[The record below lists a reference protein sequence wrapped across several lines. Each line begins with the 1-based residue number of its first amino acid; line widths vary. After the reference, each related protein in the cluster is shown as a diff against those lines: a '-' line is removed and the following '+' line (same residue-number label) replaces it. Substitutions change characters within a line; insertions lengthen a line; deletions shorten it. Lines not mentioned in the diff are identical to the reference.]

1 MGLLKKIIAG
11 GLGWTLGGPIG
22 AIIGIAIASMIDGRN
37 SVDTQSSNQKYTTH
51 RTYGQHNYG
60 VNDFQI
66 ALLVLMASVVK
77 ADGRVLKEELSVV
90 KRFLVQNYGEESA
103 REAWQL
109 LNQLL
114 KQNIN
119 VTEVAIQC
127 AQNLN
132 YSVRLQL
139 INMLYSIAAGD
150 GVVNEAEVSVI
161 KTIAFYMR
169 VSDVDLLSIS
179 AMFSKQTNPD
189 WAYQVLELESHCSDE
204 DIKKAYRRMA
214 MKYHPDKVNSL
225 GDEVRQNA
233 TEKFRKVK
241 EAYDYL
247 KQQRGI

>member
-1 MGLLKKIIAG
+1 MGLFSKIIAG

-22 AIIGIAIASMIDGRN
+22 AIIGVALASMFDGNKTSEYKRVETN
-37 SVDTQSSNQKYTTH
+37 TTTSNTQH
-51 RTYGQHNYG
+51 G

-66 ALLVLMASVVK
+66 VLLVLMAAVAK
-77 ADGRVLKEELSVV
+77 ADGRVVKDELSVV

-103 REAWQL
+103 REAWQI

-119 VTEVAIQC
+119 VAEVATQC
-127 AQNLN
+127 GLQLN

-139 INMLYSIAAGD
+139 LNMLFSVASGDGEVNDAEVAVIKEIARYMRVTEADLSSIAA
-150 GVVNEAEVSVI
+150 
-161 KTIAFYMR
+161 
-169 VSDVDLLSIS
+169 
-179 AMFSKQTNPD
+179 MFTKQSNPD
-189 WAYQVLELESHCSDE
+189 WAYQVLELSPNCTDE

-225 GDEVRQNA
+225 GEEVKQTA

>member
-1 MGLLKKIIAG
+1 MGLFKKIIAG

-22 AIIGIAIASMIDGRN
+22 AIIGIAIASMFDGRN
-37 SVDTQSSNQKYTTH
+37 SIDTQSSNREYTTH
-51 RTYGQHNYG
+51 HTYRQQNCG

-77 ADGRVLKEELSVV
+77 ADGRVVKEELSVV

-103 REAWQL
+103 REAWQI

-119 VTEVAIQC
+119 VAEVSVQC

-139 INMLYSIAAGD
+139 LNMLFSIAAGD
-150 GVVNEAEVSVI
+150 GVVNEDEVAVI
-161 KTIAFYMR
+161 KTIAHYMR
-169 VSDVDLLSIS
+169 VLEEDLSSIA
-179 AMFSKQTNPD
+179 AMFTKQSNPD
-189 WAYQVLELESHCSDE
+189 WAYQVLELSPNCTDE

-225 GDEVRQNA
+225 GEEVKQNA

>member
-1 MGLLKKIIAG
+1 MGIFKKIIAG
-11 GLGWTLGGPIG
+11 GLGWAFGGPIG
-22 AIIGIAIASMIDGRN
+22 AIIGVALSSLFDNDKSFEYHDVADREQSCASNR
-37 SVDTQSSNQKYTTH
+37 
-51 RTYGQHNYG
+51 RA
-60 VNDFQI
+60 NDFQI
-66 ALLVLMASVVK
+66 VLLVLIAAVVK
-77 ADGRVLKEELSVV
+77 ADGRVVKDELSVV
-90 KRFLVQNYGEESA
+90 KRFLIQNYGEEGA

-119 VTEVAIQC
+119 VAEVATQC
-127 AQNLN
+127 ALNLN

-139 INMLYSIAAGD
+139 LNMLFSVAAGD
-150 GVVNEAEVSVI
+150 GVVVDTEISVI
-161 KTIAFYMR
+161 KNIARYMR
-169 VSDVDLLSIS
+169 ITDVDLASIS
-179 AMFSKQTNPD
+179 AMFTKQSNPD
-189 WAYQVLELESHCSDE
+189 WAYQVLELSPNCTDE

-225 GDEVRQNA
+225 GEEVKQNA